1 MIAIIIK
8 EAEVKLTRRQLID
21 LINEAI
27 DPVRVKTVK
36 PEDYNPPQAFSSVS
50 LGKPREL
57 ETPAKRVGNF
67 FATRL
72 PYKPPRGYSSL
83 NKRKYFYMVLP
94 DGEAINIDHRDI
106 RINNQKLVNAYL
118 TLLNQKVTPLPIED
132 IHQPTIEDEQNIQK
146 MRSQIELV
154 VNEFKAT
161 HDI

>member
-1 MIAIIIK
+1 
-8 EAEVKLTRRQLID
+8 
-21 LINEAI
+21 
-27 DPVRVKTVK
+27 
-36 PEDYNPPQAFSSVS
+36 
-50 LGKPREL
+50 
-57 ETPAKRVGNF
+57 
-67 FATRL
+67 
-72 PYKPPRGYSSL
+72 
-83 NKRKYFYMVLP
+83 MVLP